1 MSAEPLRSFLAADL
15 PPHAHAQAL
24 QATEQL
30 RKSIPD
36 GVRWVPTENLHLTL
50 KFLGDVDPERIPEL
64 IAAAS
69 ARLQGA
75 ASFEVEL
82 GGLGVFPNARRARV
96 VWLGVCAGGAELAR
110 LARKLDRA
118 AGRIGVERERR
129 PFRTHLTL
137 GRLQQPGPVP
147 LNEVPCPAGRPFLV
161 EEIVLYESRLSS
173 TGARY
178 VPLARLPLGTLD
190 TQQTNF
196 APDM

>member
-1 MSAEPLRSFLAADL
+1 MSAEPLRSFLAAEL
-15 PPHAHAQAL
+15 PPHARAQTL
-24 QATEQL
+24 QAIEQL
-30 RKSIPD
+30 RKAIPD
-36 GVRWVPTENLHLTL
+36 GVRWVSPENLHLTL
-50 KFLGDVDPERIPEL
+50 KFLGNVDPERIPEL

-69 ARLQGA
+69 ARLQGV

-82 GGLGVFPNARRARV
+82 GGLGVFPNAQRARV

-137 GRLQQPGPVP
+137 GRLRQPGPVP
-147 LNEVPCPAGRPFLV
+147 INEVPCPEGRPFLI
-161 EEIVLYESRLSS
+161 EEIILYESRLSS
-173 TGARY
+173 TGAQS

-190 TQQTNF
+190 TQQTHV

>member
-1 MSAEPLRSFLAADL
+1 MSAEPLRSFLAAEL
-15 PPHAHAQAL
+15 PPHARAQTL
-24 QATEQL
+24 QAIEQL
-30 RKSIPD
+30 RKAIPD
-36 GVRWVPTENLHLTL
+36 GVRWVPPENLHLTL
-50 KFLGDVDPERIPEL
+50 KFLGNVDPERIPEL
-64 IAAAS
+64 IAAAN

-82 GGLGVFPNARRARV
+82 GGLGVFPNAQRARV

-137 GRLQQPGPVP
+137 GRLRQPGPVP
-147 LNEVPCPAGRPFLV
+147 INEVPCPEGRPFLI

>member
-1 MSAEPLRSFLAADL
+1 MSAEPLRSFLAAEL
-15 PPHAHAQAL
+15 PPHARAQTL
-24 QATEQL
+24 QAIEQL
-30 RKSIPD
+30 RKAIPD
-36 GVRWVPTENLHLTL
+36 GVRWVPPENLHLTL
-50 KFLGDVDPERIPEL
+50 KFLGNVDPERIPEL

-69 ARLQGA
+69 ARLQGV

-82 GGLGVFPNARRARV
+82 GGLGVFPNAQRARV

-137 GRLQQPGPVP
+137 GRLRQPGPVP
-147 LNEVPCPAGRPFLV
+147 INEVPCPEGRPFLI
-161 EEIVLYESRLSS
+161 EEIILYESRLSS
-173 TGARY
+173 TGAQY

-190 TQQTNF
+190 TQQTNV

>member
-1 MSAEPLRSFLAADL
+1 MSAEPLRSFLAAEL
-15 PPHAHAQAL
+15 PLHARAQAQ
-24 QATEQL
+24 QAIEQL

-36 GVRWVPTENLHLTL
+36 DVRWVSEERLHLTL
-50 KFLGDVDPERIPEL
+50 KFLGNVDPDRIPEL

-69 ARLQGA
+69 ARLQGV
-75 ASFEVEL
+75 ASFEMKL

-137 GRLQQPGPVP
+137 GRLRQPGPVP
-147 LNEVPCPAGRPFLV
+147 INEVPCPEGRPFLI
-161 EEIVLYESRLSS
+161 EEIILYESRLSS
-173 TGARY
+173 TGAQY

-196 APDM
+196 VPDM